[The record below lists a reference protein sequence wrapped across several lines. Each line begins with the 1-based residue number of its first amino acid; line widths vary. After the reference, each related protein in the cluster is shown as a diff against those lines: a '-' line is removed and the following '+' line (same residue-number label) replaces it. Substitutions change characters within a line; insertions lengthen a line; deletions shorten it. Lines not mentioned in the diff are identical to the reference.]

1 MHEAPDPD
9 TPTLPWK
16 MTTSLESV
24 AEKANAVPLADAV
37 IGVIALAV
45 ACPDE
50 AAPKAGSARVKV
62 ASKVVKPVS
71 E

>member
-1 MHEAPDPD
+1 MQEAPDPD
-9 TPTLPWK
+9 TPTLPWNI
-16 MTTSLESV
+16 TTSSESV

-50 AAPKAGSARVKV
+50 AAPKAGSASVKV
-62 ASKVVKPVS
+62 ASKVVNPVS